1 MTKHSGLV
9 SPSRSAI
16 GAPRRYNGA
25 MALQQLLGSLT
36 TAAFFE
42 DNFLKLPLARP
53 GGCGHLAHLGGWE
66 AIGHILAGR
75 AADVL
80 VGREGRKADVPTP
93 TSADE
98 ARALLA
104 QGLTVGIRQAHRH
117 HAGLAELAASFHE
130 DFAAPIDVHV
140 YCTPAGQPG
149 LGWHYDAED
158 VFILQTLGP
167 KEWQLRKNTVNPWPL
182 VETLPADMR
191 YQREIM
197 PVLRCT
203 LAAGDWLYVPG
214 GYWHSTRA
222 VEESISLSVGVL
234 SATAMDAFDFLRGR
248 LLSSLRW
255 RQRLPPAGAASP
267 LSAEELVRHYQEVFT
282 ELGHDLATLLSQ
294 EELAREFLEAKRRN
308 GPVQ

>member
-1 MTKHSGLV
+1 M
-9 SPSRSAI
+9 AI
-16 GAPRRYNGA
+16 EE
-25 MALQQLLGSLT
+25 LLGPMT
-36 TAAFFE
+36 RAAFFE
-42 DNFLKLPLARP
+42 ENFLKLPLARP
-53 GGCGHLAHLGGWE
+53 GGCRHLAHLGGWE
-66 AIGHILAGR
+66 AVDHILAGR

-93 TSADE
+93 TSADQ
-98 ARALLA
+98 AKALLA

-117 HAGLAELAASFHE
+117 HPGLAELAASFHA

-158 VFILQTLGP
+158 VFVLQTLGA

-182 VETLPADMR
+182 VEALPADMR

-197 PVLRCT
+197 PVMRCA

-222 VEESISLSVGVL
+222 GQTESISLSVGVL
-234 SATAMDAFDFLRGR
+234 SPTALDVLDFLRGR
-248 LLSSLRW
+248 LRESLLW
-255 RQRLPPAGAASP
+255 RQRLPCAGAASP
-267 LSAEELVRHYQEVFT
+267 LGAEELVRRMHELFKDLGQDLAAQLSQEHFAR
-282 ELGHDLATLLSQ
+282 DFLATLT
-294 EELAREFLEAKRRN
+294 ARRE
-308 GPVQ
+308 